1 MREQEIPMTNFRPE
15 ELTAPLSEEIHA
27 DFQDPAMENIRHPAM
42 LRAGKRFV
50 DIAASLFFFT
60 AFGWLYVLLAFGVFL
75 SSGAPVLYSQPR
87 YGRGGRVFKFYKFR
101 SMLPNSAQI
110 LEEHLKNDP
119 VARQQWDDYQ
129 KLENDPRI
137 TRFGKFIRKTSLDE
151 LPQFWNVLVGDMSL
165 VGPRPCMLEQK
176 GLYGSDWSFYCAV
189 RPGITGLW
197 QVSGRNQLSYKKRV
211 ALDVSYVETLSVG
224 RDIAIFIRT
233 IWVVAVGH
241 GSR

>member
-1 MREQEIPMTNFRPE
+1 MTNFRPE
-15 ELTAPLSEEIHA
+15 ELTAPMGEELRTE
-27 DFQDPAMENIRHPAM
+27 FSDPAWKGIRHSAM
-42 LRAGKRFV
+42 LRAGKRAV

-60 AFGWLYVLLAFGVFL
+60 AFGWLYVLLAIGVFL
-75 SSGAPVLYSQPR
+75 TSGAPVLYSQPR

-165 VGPRPCMLEQK
+165 VGPRPCMLDQK
-176 GLYGSDWSFYCAV
+176 GLYGADWSFYCAV

-224 RDIAIFIRT
+224 RDISIFIRT

>member
-1 MREQEIPMTNFRPE
+1 MTNFRSE
-15 ELTAPLSEEIHA
+15 ELTAPSSEEMHSEFSDA
-27 DFQDPAMENIRHPAM
+27 AWERVNHPAM
-42 LRAGKRFV
+42 LRIAKRAV

-60 AFGWLYVLLAFGVFL
+60 AFGWLYVLLAIGVFL

-165 VGPRPCMLEQK
+165 VGPRPCMLDQK
-176 GLYGSDWSFYCAV
+176 GLYGADWSFYCAV

-224 RDIAIFIRT
+224 RDIGIFIRT

>member
-1 MREQEIPMTNFRPE
+1 MTNFRSE
-15 ELTAPLSEEIHA
+15 ELTAPSSEEMHSEFSDA
-27 DFQDPAMENIRHPAM
+27 AWERVNHPAM
-42 LRAGKRFV
+42 LRIAKRAV

-60 AFGWLYVLLAFGVFL
+60 AFGWLYVLLAIGVFL

-165 VGPRPCMLEQK
+165 VGPRPCMLDQK
-176 GLYGSDWSFYCAV
+176 GLYGADWSFYCAV

-211 ALDVSYVETLSVG
+211 ALDVTYVETLSVG
-224 RDIAIFIRT
+224 RDIGIFIRT

>member
-1 MREQEIPMTNFRPE
+1 MTNFRSE
-15 ELTAPLSEEIHA
+15 ELTAPGSEEMHA
-27 DFQDPAMENIRHPAM
+27 EFSDPAWEKVNHPAM
-42 LRAGKRFV
+42 LRIAKRAV

-60 AFGWLYVLLAFGVFL
+60 AFGWLYVLLAIGVFL

-165 VGPRPCMLEQK
+165 VGPRPCMLDQK
-176 GLYGSDWSFYCAV
+176 GLYGTDWSFYCAV

-211 ALDVSYVETLSVG
+211 ALDVAYVETLSVG
-224 RDIAIFIRT
+224 RDIGIFIRT

>member
-1 MREQEIPMTNFRPE
+1 M
-15 ELTAPLSEEIHA
+15 HA
-27 DFQDPAMENIRHPAM
+27 EFSDPAWEKVSHPAM
-42 LRAGKRFV
+42 LRIAKRGV

-60 AFGWLYVLLAFGVFL
+60 AFGWLYVLLAIGVFL

-165 VGPRPCMLEQK
+165 VGPRPCMLDQK
-176 GLYGSDWSFYCAV
+176 GLYGTDWSFYCAV

-211 ALDVSYVETLSVG
+211 ALDVAYVETLSVG
-224 RDIAIFIRT
+224 RDIGIFIRT

>member
-1 MREQEIPMTNFRPE
+1 MTNFRHE
-15 ELTAPLSEEIHA
+15 ESMAAGGEEAIGAIA
-27 DFQDPAMENIRHPAM
+27 DDMAWVRVHHPAM
-42 LRAGKRFV
+42 LRAGKRAV
-50 DIAASLFFFT
+50 DVAAALFFFC
-60 AFGWLYVLLAFGVFL
+60 AFGWLYVLIALGVFIT
-75 SSGAPVLYSQPR
+75 SGAPVLYSQPR
-87 YGRGGRVFKFYKFR
+87 FGRGGRVFKFYKFR

-110 LEEHLKNDP
+110 LEEHLRNDP

-129 KLENDPRI
+129 KLEDDPRI

-165 VGPRPCMLEQK
+165 VGPRPCMLDQK
-176 GLYGSDWSFYCAV
+176 ILYGADWSFYCAV

-211 ALDVSYVETLSVG
+211 ALDVAYVETLSVG
-224 RDIAIFIRT
+224 RDIGIFIRT

>member
-1 MREQEIPMTNFRPE
+1 MTNFRQE
-15 ELTAPLSEEIHA
+15 ELTEPRSEEMRSEFA
-27 DFQDPAMENIRHPAM
+27 DAAWIKIRHPTM
-42 LRAGKRFV
+42 LRAGKRAV

-60 AFGWLYVLLAFGVFL
+60 AFGWLYVLLAIGVFL

-87 YGRGGRVFKFYKFR
+87 FGRGGRVFKFYKFR

-110 LEEHLKNDP
+110 LEEHLRKDP

-165 VGPRPCMLEQK
+165 VGPRPCMLDQK
-176 GLYGSDWSFYCAV
+176 GLYGADWSFYCAV

-211 ALDVSYVETLSVG
+211 ALDVAYVETLSVG
-224 RDIAIFIRT
+224 RDIGIFIKT

>member
-1 MREQEIPMTNFRPE
+1 MTNFR
-15 ELTAPLSEEIHA
+15 SEESMVPPGDEAFGGIA
-27 DFQDPAMENIRHPAM
+27 GDAGWTRVRHSPM
-42 LRAGKRFV
+42 LRAGKRTV
-50 DIAASLFFFT
+50 DISAALFFFC
-60 AFGWLYVLLAFGVFL
+60 AFGWLFAILAVGVLIT
-75 SSGAPVLYSQPR
+75 SGAPVLYSQPR
-87 YGRGGRVFKFYKFR
+87 YGRGGRIFKFYKFR

-119 VARQQWDDYQ
+119 VARQQWAEYQ

-137 TRFGKFIRKTSLDE
+137 TPFGKFIRKTSLDE

-165 VGPRPCMLEQK
+165 VGPRPCMLDQK
-176 GLYGSDWSFYCAV
+176 SLYGSDWSFYCAV

-197 QVSGRNQLSYKKRV
+197 QVSGRNQLSYKARV
-211 ALDVSYVETLSVG
+211 ALDVAYVETLSVS
-224 RDIAIFIRT
+224 RDIGIFIRT

>member
-1 MREQEIPMTNFRPE
+1 MTNFRSE
-15 ELTAPLSEEIHA
+15 ELTAPSSEEMHSEFSDA
-27 DFQDPAMENIRHPAM
+27 AWERVNHPAM
-42 LRAGKRFV
+42 LRIAKRAV
-50 DIAASLFFFT
+50 DISASLFFFT
-60 AFGWLYVLLAFGVFL
+60 AFGWLYVLLAIGVFL

-165 VGPRPCMLEQK
+165 VGPRPCMLDQK
-176 GLYGSDWSFYCAV
+176 GLYGADWSFYCAV

-211 ALDVSYVETLSVG
+211 ALDVTYVETLSVG
-224 RDIAIFIRT
+224 RDIGIFIRT

>member
-1 MREQEIPMTNFRPE
+1 MTNFRSE
-15 ELTAPLSEEIHA
+15 ELTAPSSEEMHSEFSDA
-27 DFQDPAMENIRHPAM
+27 AWERVNHPAM
-42 LRAGKRFV
+42 LRIAKRAV

-60 AFGWLYVLLAFGVFL
+60 AFGWLYVLLAIGVFL

-165 VGPRPCMLEQK
+165 VGPRPCMLDQK
-176 GLYGSDWSFYCAV
+176 RLYGADWSFYCAV

-211 ALDVSYVETLSVG
+211 ALDVTYVETLSVG
-224 RDIAIFIRT
+224 RDIGIFIRT

>member
-1 MREQEIPMTNFRPE
+1 MTNFRPE
-15 ELTAPLSEEIHA
+15 ELTAPRSEEMHTEYS
-27 DFQDPAMENIRHPAM
+27 DPAWEKVNHPAM
-42 LRAGKRFV
+42 LRAAKRAV

-60 AFGWLYVLLAFGVFL
+60 AFGWLYVLLAIGVFL

-165 VGPRPCMLEQK
+165 VGPRPCMLDQK
-176 GLYGSDWSFYCAV
+176 GLYGADWSFYCAV

-224 RDIAIFIRT
+224 RDIGIFIRT